1 MEELNNDKL
10 NEDKNNI
17 QTINTKIDTSKDLIE
32 KVREYNIL
40 VNDLKIE
47 EIDVKEMTNVFLEN
61 LKLINEIDDNIME
74 LDRINKK
81 LNMHKLEER
90 LKNDDEMVKEEKKVE
105 E

>member
-1 MEELNNDKL
+1 MEQLNNDKL
-10 NEDKNNI
+10 NEDKIDI

-90 LKNDDEMVKEEKKVE
+90 LKNDGEMVKEEKKVE

>member
-1 MEELNNDKL
+1 MEQLNNDKL
-10 NEDKNNI
+10 NEDKIDI